1 MPRIRDL
8 HEEKPPFIAL
18 KTKRI
23 ACFAELYVALKH
35 SEHDAHVGVM
45 AHTVLNNDERPI
57 NAVIVR
63 NKETNASVL
72 IGFDDKGDN
81 CGTINI
87 IGAPG
92 RNNQN
97 RMTGDEVD
105 AVFSHLANEVG
116 GTLYTTAISF
126 NTDRHKLEV
135 TGGSYAQMTPEKRLS
150 LIAHA
155 TSEIMSATLN
165 EVMGRVVADKERMAS
180 YIQDVVTT
188 GADLCVDKSAL
199 TYQRSKK
206 DRAPSHD

>member
-1 MPRIRDL
+1 MPRIKDI
-8 HEEKPPFIAL
+8 HEEKPPFISL

-23 ACFAELYVALKH
+23 ACFAELYVALKR
-35 SEHDAHVGVM
+35 SERDAHVGVM
-45 AHTVLNNDERPI
+45 AHTALNNDEQPI

-72 IGFDDKGDN
+72 IGFSERDDN

-92 RNNQN
+92 RSNQN
-97 RMTGDEVD
+97 RMTGDEVN

-126 NTDRHKLEV
+126 KTDRHKLEV
-135 TGGSYAQMTPEKRLS
+135 AGGSYAQMTPEKRLS

-180 YIQDVVTT
+180 YVHDVVAT
-188 GADLCVDKSAL
+188 GADLCVDKNTL
-199 TYQRSKK
+199 TYRGAKK
-206 DRAPSHD
+206 DRAPSLD